1 MLYHWAKTPFLGDQC
16 ISLTLFWSRRA
27 YALPLSYNT
36 LNYSHNPNSIKN
48 NKYQSINILDI
59 FGEKL
64 KRHQK
69 NRNLTP
75 SHRSLEAVRYAT
87 LRDLGIDRVY
97 DQYYVCIQLQ
107 LANTTSK
114 QYISSYIKNFPV
126 VVAFITKRKEWQRL
140 WYPGRSL
147 YLSAS

>member
-1 MLYHWAKTPFLGDQC
+1 MLYQ
-16 ISLTLFWSRRA
+16 
-27 YALPLSYNT
+27 LSYNT
-36 LNYSHNPNSIKN
+36 LNYSHNPNYIKN

-59 FGEKL
+59 LGEKL

-97 DQYYVCIQLQ
+97 DHYYVCIQLQ

-114 QYISSYIKNFPV
+114 QYISSHIKNFPV
-126 VVAFITKRKEWQRL
+126 VVKLLLQKEKSDSGCDTQVDRFTSQHHSRTTSD
-140 WYPGRSL
+140 GRSGGGGRCRRRR
-147 YLSAS
+147 

>member
-1 MLYHWAKTPFLGDQC
+1 M
-16 ISLTLFWSRRA
+16 
-27 YALPLSYNT
+27 
-36 LNYSHNPNSIKN
+36 
-48 NKYQSINILDI
+48 NKHFRHIL
-59 FGEKL
+59 GEKL

-97 DQYYVCIQLQ
+97 DHYYVCIQLQ

-126 VVAFITKRKEWQRL
+126 VVAFITKRKE
-140 WYPGRSL
+140 
-147 YLSAS
+147 